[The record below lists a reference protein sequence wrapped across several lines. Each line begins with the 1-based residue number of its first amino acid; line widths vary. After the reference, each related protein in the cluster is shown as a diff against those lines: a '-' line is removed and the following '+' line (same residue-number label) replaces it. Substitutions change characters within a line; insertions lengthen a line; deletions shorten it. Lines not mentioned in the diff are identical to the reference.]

1 MFEGGHC
8 ECEEGSRMFDV
19 DVPAVGSSLLELF
32 TVVHLMI
39 NNMQPR
45 RGDIIIIM
53 SCSHH
58 LKPRRGDIIVLTIGS
73 H

>member
-19 DVPAVGSSLLELF
+19 DVPTVGSSLFELF

-53 SCSHH
+53 SCSH
-58 LKPRRGDIIVLTIGS
+58 
-73 H
+73 

>member
-45 RGDIIIIM
+45 RGDIIII
-53 SCSHH
+53 
-58 LKPRRGDIIVLTIGS
+58 TIGS